1 MSRFTVYAFNA
12 LSGARIGE
20 VAFTDVSWSSG
31 LNATGQGSV
40 TMPWYQ
46 ELADVITP
54 GRDGLAID
62 DRGTLLWS
70 GWVRAREV
78 SPDSGTVRFGLDS
91 WWAYYANRTIRSR
104 TGMTYPATSNVGPLD
119 VVFTSVDQFRIVS
132 DLLAHAASIA
142 GGGNLGLTVRMF
154 GPGSGGISG
163 VTRTRTYY
171 GYERKKIAQSVQ
183 ELSAQTGGFDFTVDT
198 EWNTGTSPY
207 QVTRYLDLYYPRR
220 GASTS
225 TPTLEHGSNVQM
237 LRVSDDATIL
247 ANPVTAVGAGQ
258 GDAALTA
265 EAIDSASIYPAGE
278 YPYIEDEARYRDE
291 GAEYSGNLARLADSR
306 LAATRR
312 PLRTAEAECTESAD
326 LQLGSVGI
334 GDSLRV
340 VAEFG
345 PYSID
350 EQMRVLT
357 EAISLDAGGLRSW
370 KFSLTDDDASLG
382 II

>member
-1 MSRFTVYAFNA
+1 MSRFTAYAFNA

-20 VAFTDVSWSSG
+20 VSFIECSWSSG

-54 GRDGLAID
+54 GRDGIAID

-78 SPDSGTVRFGLDS
+78 SPDDGTVRFGLDS
-91 WWAYYANRTIRSR
+91 WWTYYAGRTIRSR
-104 TGMTYPATSNVGPLD
+104 AGMTYAATSNVGPLD
-119 VVFTSVDQFRIVS
+119 VVFTSVDQFRIVQ

-142 GGGNLGLTVRMF
+142 GAGNLGMTARLF
-154 GPGSGGISG
+154 GPGAGGISD
-163 VTRTRTYY
+163 VNRSRTFY

-183 ELSAQTGGFDFTVDT
+183 ELSAQTGGFDYTVAS
-198 EWNTGTSPY
+198 EWNTGTAPY

-225 TPTLEHGSNVQM
+225 TPVLEHGSNVQM
-237 LRVSDDATIL
+237 LRVSDDATVL

-258 GDAALTA
+258 GDAAITSEQVDA
-265 EAIDSASIYPAGE
+265 ASIYPAGP
-278 YPYIEDEARYRDE
+278 YPYLEGEVQYRDE
-291 GAEYSGNLARLADSR
+291 GAEYAGNLGRLARAR

-326 LQLGSVGI
+326 LSLGSVGI
-334 GDSLRV
+334 GDSLRM

-345 PYSID
+345 PYEFD
-350 EQMRVLT
+350 ERMRVLT
-357 EAISLDAGGLRSW
+357 ESISIDAGGLRSW
-370 KFSLTDDDASLG
+370 RFSLTQDDASLG